1 MSDATLTLLLLTVI
15 VYPLKAAGPLAL
27 AWRPVPARLARLV
40 ALLPVPLLAALI
52 VTSTVAGDRTWVF
65 DARLVGLGVAAV
77 ALWRKLPFIV
87 VVVLAGAATAAVRAL
102 A

>member
-1 MSDATLTLLLLTVI
+1 VSDATLTLLLLAVI

-27 AWRPVPARLARLV
+27 AGRPVPARLARLV

-52 VTSTVAGDRTWVF
+52 VTSSVAGDRAWVF
-65 DARLVGLGVAAV
+65 DARLVGLGAAAV

-87 VVVLAGAATAAVRAL
+87 VVVLAGTATAAVRAL
-102 A
+102 F